1 MQKKARNSVLLNHQ
15 QRKILE
21 LLCKTEYV
29 TASEL
34 AGQLGIGVKTVRV
47 RIKELNPEL
56 EKKGI
61 QILSKSRYRYYLDP
75 RQPEG
80 IEGLLNPKENED
92 PVIPSNNQERVHFLL
107 AYLLNR
113 TEYIKS
119 EELCDFLY
127 ISKGTLTNTLRQVEE
142 TYQKYGIT
150 VHKKPGYGIRVEGS
164 EFNLRQCMV
173 DVFVKQDS
181 LEGIGRRHQTDE
193 IETLG
198 KMVYQC
204 LKKYEI
210 ELSEIAYND
219 FVEHIYVAMRRIRQ
233 EKYVEPQ
240 AADMLGRKEKQFVE

>member
-1 MQKKARNSVLLNHQ
+1 MLLNHQ

-21 LLCKTEYV
+21 LLCKTEHV

-61 QILSKSRYRYYLDP
+61 QILSKSRYGYYLDP

-181 LEGIGRRHQTDE
+181 LRSRRW
-193 IETLG
+193 G
-198 KMVYQC
+198 KWSISV
-204 LKKYEI
+204 
-210 ELSEIAYND
+210 
-219 FVEHIYVAMRRIRQ
+219 
-233 EKYVEPQ
+233 
-240 AADMLGRKEKQFVE
+240 

>member
-21 LLCKTEYV
+21 LLCKTEHV

-61 QILSKSRYRYYLDP
+61 QILSKSRYGYYLDP

-150 VHKKPGYGIRVEGS
+150 VCRT
-164 EFNLRQCMV
+164 FTAL
-173 DVFVKQDS
+173 
-181 LEGIGRRHQTDE
+181 
-193 IETLG
+193 
-198 KMVYQC
+198 
-204 LKKYEI
+204 
-210 ELSEIAYND
+210 
-219 FVEHIYVAMRRIRQ
+219 
-233 EKYVEPQ
+233 
-240 AADMLGRKEKQFVE
+240 

>member
-1 MQKKARNSVLLNHQ
+1 MLLNHQ

-21 LLCKTEYV
+21 LLCKTEHV

-61 QILSKSRYRYYLDP
+61 QILSKSRYGYYLDP

-127 ISKGTLTNTLRQVEE
+127 ISKGTLTHTLRQV
-142 TYQKYGIT
+142 
-150 VHKKPGYGIRVEGS
+150 IRSMVLQFIRS
-164 EFNLRQCMV
+164 RDMVSVWKAVNLI
-173 DVFVKQDS
+173 FVSVWWMS
-181 LEGIGRRHQTDE
+181 L
-193 IETLG
+193 
-198 KMVYQC
+198 
-204 LKKYEI
+204 
-210 ELSEIAYND
+210 
-219 FVEHIYVAMRRIRQ
+219 
-233 EKYVEPQ
+233 
-240 AADMLGRKEKQFVE
+240 

>member
-1 MQKKARNSVLLNHQ
+1 MLLNHQ

-21 LLCKTEYV
+21 LLCKTEHV

-61 QILSKSRYRYYLDP
+61 QILSKSGTVLFGP

-119 EELCDFLY
+119 ESCVISFTFL
-127 ISKGTLTNTLRQVEE
+127 R
-142 TYQKYGIT
+142 
-150 VHKKPGYGIRVEGS
+150 
-164 EFNLRQCMV
+164 
-173 DVFVKQDS
+173 
-181 LEGIGRRHQTDE
+181 GR
-193 IETLG
+193 
-198 KMVYQC
+198 
-204 LKKYEI
+204 
-210 ELSEIAYND
+210 
-219 FVEHIYVAMRRIRQ
+219 
-233 EKYVEPQ
+233 
-240 AADMLGRKEKQFVE
+240 

>member
-1 MQKKARNSVLLNHQ
+1 MLLNHQ

-21 LLCKTEYV
+21 LLCKTEHV

-61 QILSKSRYRYYLDP
+61 QILSKSRYGYYLDP

-119 EELCDFLY
+119 EELCDFLH
-127 ISKGTLTNTLRQVEE
+127 ISSDTDRPFSPASRS
-142 TYQKYGIT
+142 
-150 VHKKPGYGIRVEGS
+150 HPS
-164 EFNLRQCMV
+164 
-173 DVFVKQDS
+173 DAVFRFLPDYPALQ
-181 LEGIGRRHQTDE
+181 RHPPYTD
-193 IETLG
+193 
-198 KMVYQC
+198 
-204 LKKYEI
+204 
-210 ELSEIAYND
+210 
-219 FVEHIYVAMRRIRQ
+219 
-233 EKYVEPQ
+233 
-240 AADMLGRKEKQFVE
+240 AD

>member
-1 MQKKARNSVLLNHQ
+1 MLLNHQ

-21 LLCKTEYV
+21 LLCKTEHV

-61 QILSKSRYRYYLDP
+61 QILSKSRYGYYLDP

-240 AADMLGRKEKQFVE
+240 AADMLGRKRSSLWKN